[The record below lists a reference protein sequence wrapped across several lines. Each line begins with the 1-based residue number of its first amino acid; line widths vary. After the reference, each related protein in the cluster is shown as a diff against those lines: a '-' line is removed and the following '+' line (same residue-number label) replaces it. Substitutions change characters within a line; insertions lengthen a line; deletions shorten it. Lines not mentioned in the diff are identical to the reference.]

1 MPGSECSIWA
11 STKKHLEPNNPNR
24 KLNMKQEEPTS
35 FLKGLYAKGCC
46 RYKKIR
52 ICGGLETCP
61 AGYFCPFINLA
72 CALLDMKQRW
82 RPVNDTWASSARTFA
97 CHHLTEQQLT
107 GPSGWDDL
115 GGVQLERNWEIT
127 GEPGTRSQ
135 DFRTYSCFN
144 QSSSTCVLDLKILHK
159 QRGLPNV

>member
-1 MPGSECSIWA
+1 MGKEYILVFMPGSECSIWA
-11 STKKHLEPNNPNR
+11 STKKHLELNNPNR

-82 RPVNDTWASSARTFA
+82 RPVNDTWASSARTPLPA
-97 CHHLTEQQLT
+97 IIWLNNNWQDHLDEMISGVFSWKGTEKSLGSQEQGVRTSELILALT
-107 GPSGWDDL
+107 RVAL
-115 GGVQLERNWEIT
+115 LV
-127 GEPGTRSQ
+127 
-135 DFRTYSCFN
+135 C
-144 QSSSTCVLDLKILHK
+144 
-159 QRGLPNV
+159 